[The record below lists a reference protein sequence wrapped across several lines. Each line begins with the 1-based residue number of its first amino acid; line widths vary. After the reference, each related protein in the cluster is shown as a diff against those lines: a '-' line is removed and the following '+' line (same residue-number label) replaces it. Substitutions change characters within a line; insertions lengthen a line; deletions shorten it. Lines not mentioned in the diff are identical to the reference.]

1 MKKKQIMALAL
12 AVAVVTGAAGS
23 VSMKAL
29 AAADFTQAKTPSQV
43 SYGRLTDSQLAIVK
57 AHFDPKFYAE
67 KYDDVVAALGTDEEL
82 LYTHFIMCGI
92 FEGRKGWNDFDPS
105 AYASAYSDV
114 KDKYGKDIPMYYSH
128 YYNKGM
134 SEGRDLTTIDKC
146 EEAGI
151 TVVSFFDENQL
162 LSVDIFAASNLM
174 GTADF
179 ATVSNAFDAVTNEG
193 AATVNSGDE
202 TYVIVPTDVA
212 EKTVESSPVS
222 EVVADVESDKIE
234 TVVIEDTDTPKAG
247 QEFAE
252 EKAEE
257 TVAEEASEE
266 KAEETTA
273 EGASEEKAEETT
285 AEGASEE
292 KTEETTVE
300 ELPSE
305 EKTEETVVE
314 EPHFEE
320 LGRVY
325 VSNGQGGV
333 KECAILVL
341 RNGEGYEPKFIR
353 NLTSDIEGIQY
364 TDIVAVVPVVIF
376 TVEEANSIIEREQY
390 ADIPVFEA
398 ESGNVIGSEGVTFDY
413 EKPEMVYHHPIDS
426 ESSYDKMMTNYVD
439 GGYTDNAPVAIDEEG
454 YDGTDYEISAD
465 VRADEN
471 GDAKVTA
478 IVKSGDEVKYK
489 ATYVFEGTA
498 LNTEADAVDT
508 VEEAENTDETETV
521 ESDSDNTA
529 EEDAE

>member
-212 EKTVESSPVS
+212 ENTVENTTENTPVS
-222 EVVADVESDKIE
+222 EEVTEVVFDKEE
-234 TVVIEDTDTPKAG
+234 TVVIKDTATPKSG
-247 QEFAE
+247 KKISS
-252 EKAEE
+252 EK
-257 TVAEEASEE
+257 VAEEEATSEE
-266 KAEETTA
+266 ETS
-273 EGASEEKAEETT
+273 SE
-285 AEGASEE
+285 
-292 KTEETTVE
+292 TEN
-300 ELPSE
+300 PSE
-305 EKTEETVVE
+305 EKKEEAVVE

-341 RNGEGYEPKFIR
+341 RNGEGYEPKFVR
-353 NLTSDIEGIQY
+353 NLTSDVEGIQY

-439 GGYTDNAPVAIDEEG
+439 GHYEDNAPVSVDEYGTEE
-454 YDGTDYEISAD
+454 TDYQISAD

-471 GDAKVTA
+471 GDAKVTTV
-478 IVKSGDEVKYK
+478 VKSGDEIKYK

-498 LNTEADAVDT
+498 LKTETESEEATEA
-508 VEEAENTDETETV
+508 VEETEQVESEIEETV
-521 ESDSDNTA
+521 EA
-529 EEDAE
+529 E